1 MANLNHINKLLK
13 ASLCISDAQLHA
25 ARTAVHA
32 AAVQMLRY
40 LSPSEPLVDDGMLTS
55 IANDPDAV
63 GNLLYC
69 CNGVTVVFTVYCNSA
84 NDIVIVVGSASQPPA
99 KLIFTPEELFNEGS
113 DCSSAECFTVQLHAL
128 TKFVHQQLA
137 DHVKQECATRKT
149 KALKNVMPP
158 FMAAGGMASGVTMSP
173 CMAAGTF
180 PPGWTPFK

>member
-1 MANLNHINKLLK
+1 MASLNHINKLLK
-13 ASLCISDAQLHA
+13 DLPCTSDAQLHA
-25 ARTAVHA
+25 ARAAVHA

-40 LSPSEPLVDDGMLTS
+40 LSPSTPLVDDGMVTS

-63 GNLLYC
+63 GNLLYR
-69 CNGVTVVFTVYCNSA
+69 CNGVTVVFTVYCNGA

-99 KLIFTPEELFNEGS
+99 KLIFTPEELFNQGS
-113 DCSSAECFTVQLHAL
+113 DCSSAACFTVQLHAL
-128 TKFVHQQLA
+128 TEFVHQQLA
-137 DHVKQECATRKT
+137 DHVKQEYENRKIE
-149 KALKNVMPP
+149 AHKNAMPP